1 MLSFNF
7 SLNGKN
13 FQSVKVDFRMKHPE
27 KVNPEF
33 LIPAK
38 GNLLSFHP
46 KDDDL
51 KNSYF
56 VVDLAEQVKHNLA
69 FILRD
74 NSYEMITDN
83 NGNGVSQEGIRQ
95 LMETGKLVRGGNLE
109 LSIFDINTP
118 LYNKYGELMKDTM
131 VKHLY
136 TTTIDINNYINVNLA
151 FKNYAKRITNICKNV
166 DFNYDLI
173 EKNRFTSVEFI

>member
-7 SLNGKN
+7 ALNGKN
-13 FQSVKVDFRMKHPE
+13 LQSVKVDFRMKYPE
-27 KVNPEF
+27 KLNPDN
-33 LIPAK
+33 LVSAK
-38 GNLLSFHP
+38 GNMLSFHT

-83 NGNGVSQEGIRQ
+83 NGSGFSQESIRQ
-95 LMETGKLVRGGNLE
+95 LMEAGKLVRGGNLE

-136 TTTIDINNYINVNLA
+136 TTSIDITNYINVNLA
-151 FKNYAKRITNICKNV
+151 FKNYAKKIANICKNV
-166 DFNYDLI
+166 DFNHNLI